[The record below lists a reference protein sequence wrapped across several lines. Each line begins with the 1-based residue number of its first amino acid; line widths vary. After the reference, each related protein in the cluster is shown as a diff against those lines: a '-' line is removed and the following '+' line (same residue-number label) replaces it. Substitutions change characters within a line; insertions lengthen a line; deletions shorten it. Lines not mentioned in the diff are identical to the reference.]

1 MCSHALKPGPLGLF
15 CPGCGRQHPVVDGI
29 PMVLRDL
36 DSWLQSE
43 APTVLR
49 RRDLDHRLDA
59 FLARG
64 AGGVLRRDQQR
75 MDIYANSPK
84 SDLHTWLS
92 QVLADL
98 DGELLELGCGIG
110 AHDDA
115 RVLGI
120 DLHWSSLLRFPGQ
133 AILADALDPPF
144 GGSTFD
150 AVLAINLLDSCRD
163 PFLLLQQA
171 DALLR
176 PGGTLV
182 LSSPFH
188 WQHEITPA
196 RTWLSPQQVQQFLL
210 ARGYHCQGAE
220 CDWILRADA
229 RTTTVHRCVTWIAR
243 REDSLLRR

>member
-1 MCSHALKPGPLGLF
+1 
-15 CPGCGRQHPVVDGI
+15 
-29 PMVLRDL
+29 MVLRDL

-43 APTVLR
+43 APTILR
-49 RRDLDHRLDA
+49 RRDLDQPLDD
-59 FLARG
+59 FLAHG
-64 AGGVLRRDQQR
+64 AGGVLWRDQQR
-75 MDIYANSPK
+75 MKVYANSPK

-98 DGELLELGCGIG
+98 DGDLLELGCGIG
-110 AHDDA
+110 AHDDT
-115 RVLGI
+115 RVVGI
-120 DLHWSSLLRFPGQ
+120 DLHWSSLLRFPGR

-144 GGSTFD
+144 SGSTFD

-188 WQHEITPA
+188 WRDEITPP
-196 RTWLSPQQVQQFLL
+196 RNWLSPEQVQEFLL
-210 ARGYHCQGAE
+210 ARGYHCQKAQH
-220 CDWILRADA
+220 DWILQSGS
-229 RTTTVHRCVTWIAR
+229 RTTTLHRCVTWIGR
-243 REDSLLRR
+243 RQDSVLQR